1 MDVQDLGLGGVLL
14 LTPRV
19 FEDDRGYF
27 FESFN
32 ARTFE
37 SAVGQSVQFVQDN
50 ESFSAG
56 NVLRGMHYQLINPQ
70 AKLVRVVQGEI
81 FDVAVDV
88 RKGSPTFGQWVS
100 ATLSSANKQQLWVPV
115 GFAHGFFVLSET
127 AIVAYKATDFYT
139 PEGDRSIL
147 WNDPAIGIDW
157 PLDGDPEV
165 SAKDAAAKLLADA
178 EVFE

>member
-1 MDVQDLGLGGVLL
+1 MQVQDLGLDGVLL

-19 FEDDRGYF
+19 FQDDRGYF
-27 FESFN
+27 FESYN

-37 SAVGQSVQFVQDN
+37 SAVGQAVHFVQDN
-50 ESFSAG
+50 ESYSG
-56 NVLRGMHYQLINPQ
+56 HNVLRGLHYQLINPQ
-70 AKLVRVVQGEI
+70 GKLVRVVQGEI

-88 RKGSPTFGQWVS
+88 RRESPTFGKWVGV
-100 ATLSSANKQQLWVPV
+100 TLSSRNKQQLWVPV
-115 GFAHGFFVLSET
+115 GFAHGFLVRSEA

-147 WNDPAIGIDW
+147 WNDPNIGIDW
-157 PLDGDPEV
+157 PLVGEPDV
-165 SAKDAAAKLLADA
+165 SAKDAAAIAFADA

>member
-1 MDVQDLGLGGVLL
+1 MQVQDLGIDGVLL

-37 SAVGQSVQFVQDN
+37 SATGESVQFVQDN
-50 ESFSAG
+50 ESFSRQ
-56 NVLRGMHYQLINPQ
+56 NVLRGLHYQVINPQ
-70 AKLVRVVQGEI
+70 GKLIRVVEGEI

-88 RKGSPTFGQWVS
+88 RKGSPTFGRWVS

-115 GFAHGFFVLSET
+115 GFAHGFLVKSKT
-127 AIVAYKATDFYT
+127 AIVAYKATDFYA
-139 PEGDRSIL
+139 PEGDRAIL

-165 SAKDAAAKLLADA
+165 SEKDAAAKPLAD
-178 EVFE
+178 V

>member
-1 MDVQDLGLGGVLL
+1 MQVQDLGLGGVLL

-27 FESFN
+27 FDSYN

-37 SAVGQSVQFVQDN
+37 SAVGQPVRFVQDN
-50 ESFSAG
+50 ESYSG
-56 NVLRGMHYQLINPQ
+56 HNVLRGLHYQLINPQ
-70 AKLVRVVQGEI
+70 GKLVRVVHGEI

-88 RKGSPTFGQWVS
+88 RRESPTFGKWVGV
-100 ATLSSANKQQLWVPV
+100 TLSSANKQQLWVPV
-115 GFAHGFFVLSET
+115 GFAHGFLVKSEA

-147 WNDPAIGIDW
+147 WNDSNIGIDW
-157 PLDGDPEV
+157 PLAGEPDV
-165 SAKDAAAKLLADA
+165 SAKDATAIAFADA